1 MATLT
6 DIALELTDLQ
16 DTLANPSA
24 SNVMKQSI
32 IASLVR
38 KIERLPAFEGP
49 QAVGFVASLHASSLA
64 SAHADALRTAIDKR
78 LEETL
83 AAGKARKT
91 AKDPQVLLHQLNYLT
106 NADWM
111 VIESP
116 GVSSNRVMQVI
127 QARLVRLGV
136 RSLAEQTVKTAVQ
149 IVLWRHLQV
158 AQSWPTYPHIH
169 GWVQEF
175 KNNFKSHAK
184 LPWLHDVLV
193 QYPMEPTGLPPSIL
207 SAAYD
212 PEDPPISKVL
222 DNFKDLSSHVIL
234 RSDSIKLRQSSTMV
248 NTQGPQSHASQFV
261 TMADVQRLMRMGH
274 QPEQPCLPGFR
285 IYGSLRQPDAAA
297 RSPSEGGIVAHQPSD
312 PEAALVDASPFA
324 AASPGEAPLR
334 FGLGVPPP
342 MAFKPAGVRVEAPA
356 PPALEAPAPPAPLE
370 LIEPH
375 PVCVRGEPLDHEAFE
390 DAAFQM
396 LVSKSASKKRPA
408 AAMKRPAAATPIA
421 DAAPADGGKG
431 TPVAKAKAYAKPKAV
446 AAKPSAPIIG
456 LLKKPLGKGA
466 ALHAGKYKVPLVTAK
481 IIKQTSLHSFSSNA
495 YHNAKKHYLAQGKS
509 LADAAKHARA
519 TYASVVA
526 QWKNIQVR
534 KSSFH

>member
-16 DTLANPSA
+16 DTLANPIA

-49 QAVGFVASLHASSLA
+49 QAVGFVAALHASSLE

-83 AAGKARKT
+83 TAGKARKT
-91 AKDPQVLLHQLNYLT
+91 AKDPQVLVHQLQYLT

-111 VIESP
+111 DIESP

-127 QARLVRLGV
+127 QSRLVRLGV

-158 AQSWPTYPHIH
+158 AQSWPTYHHIH

-175 KNNFKSHAK
+175 KNNFKAHAK

-193 QYPMEPTGLPPSIL
+193 QYPVEPTGLPPSTL

-222 DNFKDLSSHVIL
+222 NNFKDLSSHVIL
-234 RSDSIKLRQSSTMV
+234 RSDSIKLRQAPTMV

-261 TMADVQRLMRMGH
+261 TMADVQRLMRTGH
-274 QPEQPCLPGFR
+274 QPEQQCLPGFK
-285 IYGSLRQPDAAA
+285 IYGSLRQPDAVAQSQSVDS
-297 RSPSEGGIVAHQPSD
+297 RVAHQPSD
-312 PEAALVDASPFA
+312 PEAALVDASPLA
-324 AASPGEAPLR
+324 AARPGESPLR
-334 FGLGVPPP
+334 SGLMVPSP
-342 MAFKPAGVRVEAPA
+342 MAFKPAGARVGAPA
-356 PPALEAPAPPAPLE
+356 LPAPSE
-370 LIEPH
+370 EIEPH
-375 PVCVRGEPLDHEAFE
+375 PVCVKGEPLGHEAFE

-396 LVSKSASKKRPA
+396 LVSKSDSKKRPA

-421 DAAPADGGKG
+421 DAAPVDDGKG
-431 TPVAKAKAYAKPKAV
+431 KPVAKGKAYAKPKAV
-446 AAKPSAPIIG
+446 AAKPSAPTVG
-456 LLKKPLGKGA
+456 RLKKPASKGA

-481 IIKQTSLHSFSSNA
+481 IIKHTSLHSFSSNA
-495 YHNAKKHYLAQGKS
+495 YHNTKKHYLAQGKS

-534 KSSFH
+534 KGSFH